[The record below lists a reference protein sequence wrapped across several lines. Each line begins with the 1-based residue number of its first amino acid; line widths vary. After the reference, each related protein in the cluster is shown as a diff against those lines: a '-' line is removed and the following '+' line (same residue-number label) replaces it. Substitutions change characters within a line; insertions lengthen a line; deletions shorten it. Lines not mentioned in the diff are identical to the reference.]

1 MKVKVKHDVISLAL
15 FISEKESIYIDII
28 LESILI
34 SLLSFLDLCTILSW
48 SLNPRG
54 VDSAYERGG
63 DARRLA

>member
-1 MKVKVKHDVISLAL
+1 MEHDVISLAL
-15 FISEKESIYIDII
+15 FISEKESTQIII

-63 DARRLA
+63 DARPLAQGV